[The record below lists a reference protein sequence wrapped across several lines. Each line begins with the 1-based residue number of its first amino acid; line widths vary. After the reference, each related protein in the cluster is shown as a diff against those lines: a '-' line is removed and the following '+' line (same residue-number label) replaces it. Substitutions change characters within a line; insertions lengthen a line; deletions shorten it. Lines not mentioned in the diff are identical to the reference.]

1 MEFTADQV
9 WGCAAAAHRINEGY
23 LKEDVWMHNATPPY
37 LFKTA
42 NKQLV
47 KKWLREQ
54 NFVEVT
60 QDDITAGQSY
70 RNHFKTYTLLAITGQ
85 LNDFQLMALRIATK
99 ETFTGRD
106 MLDFAIVACLPGVAE
121 RDQDRSALK
130 KDIYASNQ
138 LSGNEGDSVRGM
150 LRVISSNY
158 SKAYNKNRVTA
169 VIEDSFVDFWAQF
182 SVVAGEE
189 FMISAKIKQ
198 QRPNKTTQLHFVKK
212 LK

>member
-9 WGCAAAAHRINEGY
+9 WGCAAAAHRINGGY
-23 LKEDVWMHNATPPY
+23 IKEDQWMHNATPPY
-37 LFKTA
+37 LAKTA
-42 NKQLV
+42 NKGLV

-54 NFVEVT
+54 DFVEVT
-60 QDDITAGQSY
+60 QDDIIAGQAF
-70 RNHFKTYTLLAITGQ
+70 RDHFKTYTLLAMTGQ
-85 LNDFQLMALRIATK
+85 LNDFQLMALKIASTD
-99 ETFTGRD
+99 TFTGRN
-106 MLDFAIVACLPGVAE
+106 LLEFAMIACLPSVAE
-121 RDQDRSALK
+121 RDRDRNALK

-138 LSGNEGDSVRGM
+138 LPGEVGDSVRGM

-158 SKAYNKNRVTA
+158 STAYNKNRVTG

-182 SVVAGEE
+182 SVSVGEE

-212 LK
+212 MK